1 MRDIIGMIVCIVLIV
16 ILCGVNVYA
25 TLEKE
30 KVRKATNTKME
41 EVLQAAVEKSVRQS
55 VQVLDQF
62 GSVTIFYETGADCAV
77 VLEDRYVFIKY
88 ADGRIV
94 RIRGNITTIV
104 KSKEEGK

>member
-1 MRDIIGMIVCIVLIV
+1 MDKRIAIVLAILFFLCFAYVIV
-16 ILCGVNVYA
+16 D
-25 TLEKE
+25 
-30 KVRKATNTKME
+30 
-41 EVLQAAVEKSVRQS
+41 S
-55 VQVLDQF
+55 VQDTQKMAEAQKKEATMPLVTPGITAGEQSIQVFDQF
-62 GSVTIFYETGADCAV
+62 GSVTLFYEKGANCAV